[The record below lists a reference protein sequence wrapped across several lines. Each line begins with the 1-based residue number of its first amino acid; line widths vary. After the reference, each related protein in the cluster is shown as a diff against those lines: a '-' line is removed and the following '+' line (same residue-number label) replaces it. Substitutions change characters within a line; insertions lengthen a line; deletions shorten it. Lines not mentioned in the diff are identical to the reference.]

1 MTKLINDIGYVLI
14 DNIINI
20 KNDNNKIK
28 LLSEIKQFNKDI
40 MDKKEE
46 IIKNRNIYL
55 TKYDIPRKNNNDNN
69 DKYLKDKEILYNK
82 WKQSKTV
89 KDLYSLLALKRPE
102 YNEVI
107 DIYTAIK

>member
-1 MTKLINDIGYVLI
+1 
-14 DNIINI
+14 
-20 KNDNNKIK
+20 
-28 LLSEIKQFNKDI
+28 

-55 TKYDIPRKNNNDNN
+55 TKYDIPRKNNNDNY
-69 DKYLKDKEILYNK
+69 DKYIKDKQILYNK
-82 WKQSKTV
+82 WKQSKAV

-102 YNEVI
+102 YNEVE